1 MTFDSFVES
10 LQISKHDF
18 TKESV
23 KSLEDN
29 LLVKNLWPL
38 VYIISDE
45 DLSEAYVGESTD
57 AYKRLHNHLA
67 NEQRNKLKNLH
78 IITSSKFN
86 KSAALDIESNLISY
100 MTGDGKYVLQNGNAG
115 LANHNYYQKEEY
127 YRLFNYIWSEL
138 KEDNVTIKSLK
149 EIDNSD
155 LFKYSP
161 YKSLSPEQY
170 ESVREIIEIVTYGTS
185 DSVFVKGSAGTG
197 KTILAIFLIK
207 LMVTKIDNL
216 FEFDESENPDEI
228 NLVAALKKK
237 YPNPKVALVVPMTS
251 LRNTLKSVF
260 RKIGGLKADMVIGP
274 TGLAKKEYDIVL
286 VDEAHRLKRR
296 KNLTG
301 YKAFDDANKAL
312 GFSQEGTQLD
322 WVIKQSS
329 HQILFYDPKQSIKPT
344 DIPKEN
350 FDKIASQAKVVELTS
365 QMRVKGGNDYIS
377 FVDRLLN
384 GTLDRTIEKY
394 NSDNYDLLLFDSID
408 NFVEEIKQREEEYG
422 LSRLIAGFSW
432 PWVSSKDPSHK
443 DYQEYDIRIDGK
455 NLRWNTEASNWI
467 NSEKASA
474 EVGCIHTTQGY
485 DLNYSGIIFGNE
497 ISYDPINK
505 KLFVIPENYHDKK
518 GKSGVTDITVLQE
531 YILNIYKTL
540 MYRGIRG
547 TYIYACDN
555 NLRDYLKKF
564 INSFIPEPQV
574 KILTLDQVKPYE
586 TAVPLY
592 DIYVAAGDFSGL
604 QESEYEQYQEI
615 DSWIELPH
623 PFRASKEYFICE
635 IRGESMNKII
645 PNGSYCLFKKYSGG
659 SRNGKIVLAKQ
670 RDIQDNEFGS
680 GFTIKEYQSEKIAH
694 EGSWRHDTIKLIPKS
709 DIENY
714 EPIVLTED
722 QLSDFAVLGIFVSIL

>member
-23 KSLEDN
+23 KRLEDN
-29 LLVKNLWPL
+29 LWVKNLWPL

-170 ESVREIIEIVTYGTS
+170 ESIREIIEIVTYGTS

-207 LMVTKIDNL
+207 LLVTKIDNL

-322 WVIKQSS
+322 WVIKQST

-394 NSDNYDLLLFDSID
+394 ASDNYDLLLFDSID
-408 NFVEEIKQREEEYG
+408 NFVDEIKQREEDHG

-432 PWVSSKDPSHK
+432 PWVSSKDPNHK
-443 DYQEYDIRIDGK
+443 DYQEYDINIEGK

-467 NSEKASA
+467 NSKKASE

-485 DLNYSGIIFGNE
+485 DLNFSGIIFGNE
-497 ISYDPINK
+497 ISYDPIK
-505 KLFVIPENYHDKK
+505 KELFVIPENYHDKK
-518 GKSGVTDITVLQE
+518 GKSGVSDVAVLQE
-531 YILNIYKTL
+531 YIINIYKTL

-547 TYIYACDN
+547 TYIYACDK
-555 NLRDYLKKF
+555 NLRDYLKSF

-592 DIYVAAGDFSGL
+592 DIYAAAGDFSEL
-604 QESEYEQYQEI
+604 QGSESEMYSEF

-623 PFRASKEYFICE
+623 PFKASKDYFVCE

-645 PNGSYCLFKKYSGG
+645 PNGSLCLFKKYSGG

-670 RDIQDNEFGS
+670 MDIQDLDFGS
-680 GFTIKEYQSEKIAH
+680 GLTVKEYHSEKRAE
-694 EGSWRHDTIKLIPKS
+694 EGSWRHEKIVLRPKS
-709 DIENY
+709 LDDKYSEIE
-714 EPIVLTED
+714 LTEH
-722 QLSDFAVLGIFVSIL
+722 QLSDFEVVGLFVCVL

>member
-10 LQISKHDF
+10 LQITKHPF

-23 KSLEDN
+23 KNLEDN
-29 LLVKNLWPL
+29 LWVKNLWPL

-45 DLSEAYVGESTD
+45 ELSEAYVGESTD
-57 AYKRLHNHLA
+57 AYKRLNNHLA
-67 NEQRNKLKNLH
+67 NNQRNKLKDLH
-78 IITSSKFN
+78 LITSSKFN

-100 MTGDGKYVLQNGNAG
+100 MTGDGKFILQNGNSG
-115 LANHNYYQKEEY
+115 LANHNYYQKADY

-138 KEDNVTIKSLK
+138 KEDNLTIKSLK

-161 YKSLSPEQY
+161 YKALSPEQY
-170 ESVREIIEIVTYGTS
+170 ESVREILEILSHKSSGST
-185 DSVFVKGSAGTG
+185 FVRGSAGTG

-207 LMVTKIDNL
+207 LLVTDIDNL

-228 NLVAALKKK
+228 NLIASLKKK
-237 YPNPKVALVVPMTS
+237 YPKPKVALVVPMTS

-260 RKIGGLKADMVIGP
+260 KKIGGLSANMVIGP
-274 TGLAKKEYDIVL
+274 TGLAKQEYDIVL

-344 DIPKEN
+344 DIPKED
-350 FDKIASQAKVVELTS
+350 FEKVAQGANLVELTS
-365 QMRVKGGNDYIS
+365 QMRVNGGNDYIS
-377 FVDRLLN
+377 FVDGLLN
-384 GTLDRTIEKY
+384 GTLDRTMEKY
-394 NSDNYDLLLFDSID
+394 ESDNYDLLIFDSID
-408 NFVEEIKQREEEYG
+408 NFVDEIKQREEEYG

-443 DYQEYDIRIDGK
+443 DYKEYDINIDGK

-467 NSEKASA
+467 NSMKASE

-505 KLFVIPENYHDKK
+505 ELLVIPENYHDKK
-518 GKSGVTDITVLQE
+518 GKSGVHDVEVLKE
-531 YILNIYKTL
+531 YIVNIYKTM

-547 TYIYACDN
+547 TYIYACDK
-555 NLRDYLKKF
+555 NLREYLKNF
-564 INSFIPEPQV
+564 IDCYIPEPQV
-574 KILTLDQVKPYE
+574 KILTIEHVRPYE

-592 DIYVAAGDFSGL
+592 DIYAAAGDFSEL
-604 QESEYEQYQEI
+604 QESDAEKYSEI
-615 DSWIELPH
+615 DNWVELPH
-623 PFRASKEYFICE
+623 PFRASKDHFVCE
-635 IRGESMNKII
+635 VKGESMNKII
-645 PNGSYCLFKKYSGG
+645 PNGSYCLFKKYNGG
-659 SRNGKIVLAKQ
+659 SRSGKIVLAKQ
-670 RDIQDNEFGS
+670 MDIQDKDFGS
-680 GFTIKEYQSEKIAH
+680 GFTIKEYYSEKRSE
-694 EGSWRHDTIKLIPKS
+694 EGSWRHERIVLKPKTLHQGYS
-709 DIENY
+709 DIELN
-714 EPIVLTED
+714 ED
-722 QLSDFAVLGIFVSIL
+722 QLSDFSIIGIFVSVL